1 MTSSVEEMKFNSI
14 ITDIG
19 FEKINAALVAGT
31 KLDLKYIAVGDACGE
46 YYELRQDQIALVN
59 EIYRAET
66 QEVDGVSATA
76 LIPHNIGGFYIRE
89 VGVFDSLNNLILI
102 ARQPLT
108 YKPQEEQGGIKDIWI
123 KVRLKGINPDA
134 VQIKIDPSIQYAS
147 VEFVTDLI
155 KNHQHPDLMPIWLY
169 DTNGNG
175 VVDSCEF
182 VDGGLFT
189 DKGDI
194 EIPQPPVLPDLIMNT
209 SIYDKNQNGIVDDA
223 ENIDAGEF

>member
-1 MTSSVEEMKFNSI
+1 MSSAVEAMKFDSI

-19 FEKINAALVAGT
+19 FEKINEALIAGT
-31 KLDLKYIAVGDACGE
+31 KLDLKYIAIGDACGE
-46 YYELRQDQIALVN
+46 YYEPTREQTALVN
-59 EIYRAET
+59 ELYRAET
-66 QEVDGVSATA
+66 QQVDGVSATA
-76 LIPHNIGGFYIRE
+76 LIPHNIGGFFIRE
-89 VGVFDSLNNLILI
+89 VGVFDSSNNLILV
-102 ARQPLT
+102 AKQPLT
-108 YKPQEEQGGIKDIWI
+108 YKPQVEQGGIKDIWI
-123 KVRLKGINPDA
+123 KVRLKGINPD
-134 VQIKIDPSIQYAS
+134 VIEIKVDPSIQYAT
-147 VEFVTDLI
+147 VEFVTDLL
-155 KNHQHPDLMPIWLY
+155 KNHKHADLMPIWLY

-189 DKGDI
+189 DSGNI

>member
-1 MTSSVEEMKFNSI
+1 MSANLKTMVFDSI

-19 FEKINAALVAGT
+19 FDKINEALISGS
-31 KLDLKYIAVGDACGE
+31 KLDLKYIALGDSCGE
-46 YYELRQDQIALVN
+46 YYEPKPNQISLVN
-59 EIYRAET
+59 EIYRAEV
-66 QEVDGVSATA
+66 QQVDGISATA
-76 LIPHNIGGFYIRE
+76 LIPFNVGGFFIRE
-89 VGVFDSLNNLILI
+89 VGVFDSENNLILV
-102 ARQPLT
+102 APQPLT
-108 YKPQEEQGGIKDIWI
+108 YKPQEAQGGIKDIWI
-123 KVRLKGINPDA
+123 KFRLKGVNPDA
-134 VQIKIDPSIQYAS
+134 IEIKIDASIQYAS

-155 KNHQHPDLMPIWLY
+155 KNHKHPDLMPIWLY

-189 DKGDI
+189 DNSDV
-194 EIPQPPVLPDLIMNT
+194 EIPLPPVLPDLIMNT